1 MFLNKLWFILVALT
15 AGVSLTVAFLAPQSA
30 GRQLKQAEASGLDR
44 AQYAADEMLKG
55 DTRKW
60 IDYAAG
66 LSRDA
71 KITEALENASRGAG
85 EERMLHE
92 SVRGALGALLPDPAA
107 AGIALLGAVDING
120 KVIARIGQKENESGD
135 SMIGIEVVGDAL
147 RGFMTDGMLSDDGKL
162 MRLAAAPVLSKARD
176 RIVGALFVGL
186 AVGEPLAQR
195 WKQNLGVDIAFL
207 LGGEVISGTLPGTAL
222 GSLADKIAAHEV
234 EIRSNGR
241 TLAFEVPVGGE
252 NFVAV
257 AAPFVGEVRAQGGY
271 YVLLQKRQVTL
282 NAIELLKNVATNDL
296 KELPWG
302 PLSLAIVGM
311 LVIGL
316 VLQAREI
323 EGPLKRLRDD
333 LQRLAR
339 GDVQKIDDGRHP
351 GRFGGI
357 ARDINASIERFG
369 GHAAGDRRDLNQMLG
384 DDAGR
389 ERVSSLP
396 PLPPLGGPSASW
408 GGQAGVPSG
417 MLGANMP
424 HQAGGMP
431 SMGMGAVPAANLKSP
446 ALPSLQNTMG
456 QSAPVPR
463 MAPPIAAPPS
473 VAAASPRM
481 AIPPGAPPAREMDD
495 QPTKDMVREKGGG
508 APDAWETHVR
518 EVFAE
523 YVATRARCGEPTAG
537 LALDKFREKLEVNR
551 KAIVDKYNCPSARFT
566 VYVKDGKA
574 ALKASPLKA

>member
-30 GRQLKQAEASGLDR
+30 SRQLKQAEASGLDR
-44 AQYAADEMLKG
+44 AQYAADEMLKA

-71 KITEALENASRGAG
+71 KVTEALENASRAG
-85 EERMLHE
+85 EERLVHE
-92 SVRGALGALLPDPAA
+92 SVRSALGALLPDPAA
-107 AGIALLGAVDING
+107 AGIEILGVVDGNG
-120 KVIARIGQKENESGD
+120 KVIARIGHKENESGD
-135 SMIGIEVVGDAL
+135 SMIGIEVIGDAI
-147 RGFMTDGMLSDDGKL
+147 RGYMTDGIVADDGKL
-162 MRLAAAPVLSKARD
+162 LRLAAAPILSKARD
-176 RIVGALFVGL
+176 RIVGAVFVGL
-186 AVGEPLAQR
+186 AVGEALAER
-195 WKQNLGVDIAFL
+195 WKQNLGVDVTFL
-207 LGGEVISGTLPGTAL
+207 LGGEIVSGTLPDSATGT
-222 GSLADKIAAHEV
+222 LADKVSAHEA

-241 TLAFEVPVGGE
+241 TLAFELDFGRE
-252 NFVAV
+252 SFVAV
-257 AAPFVGEVRAQGGY
+257 AAPLIGEVQAQGGY

-296 KELPWG
+296 KELPWV
-302 PLSLAIVGM
+302 PLGLAIVGM

-323 EGPLKRLRDD
+323 EGPLGRLRGD

-339 GDVQKIDDGRHP
+339 GDVQKLEDGRHP

-357 ARDINASIERFG
+357 ARDINASLERLG
-369 GHAAGDRRDLNQMLG
+369 GHGGGRDHHPMGG
-384 DDAGR
+384 DDR

-408 GGQAGVPSG
+408 GGGAPAPGG
-417 MLGANMP
+417 MM
-424 HQAGGMP
+424 GGMP
-431 SMGMGAVPAANLKSP
+431 SGPVGLSPMNMGAVPAANLKSP
-446 ALPSLQNTMG
+446 PMPSMP
-456 QSAPVPR
+456 SPMAPPAPMPQ
-463 MAPPIAAPPS
+463 MAPPIAAPP
-473 VAAASPRM
+473 VAAPPFPGAPK
-481 AIPPGAPPAREMDD
+481 APPGAPPSREMDD
-495 QPTKDMVREKGGG
+495 LPTKDMVREKGGG
-508 APDAWETHVR
+508 APDEWETHVR

-537 LALDKFREKLEVNR
+537 LALDKFREKLEANR